1 MPPSPSVPGNHHR
14 PLFLL
19 PPHSL
24 SFLADQPGP
33 EPVELPCMRLLHV
46 PARSCTARPL
56 LCGPSVC
63 AAERHVT
70 PLLCFFF
77 FLPPRALPT
86 LAAST
91 TDEPVANMLRR
102 LVSLGHSASE
112 DKRPMSPSPGDEQH
126 PQEAKG
132 TGGLAGVLKGLTGG
146 GKPTKSPPVLQQPFA
161 PIAASLAFAER
172 SDVTPPP
179 SALPGLSPEQVELFG
194 RLKNSQQLSE
204 RVAAA
209 NSLRYA
215 ITDFPLNPVR
225 TWCPFLRV
233 LSLEPVSNRGLGVQV
248 RDIWQ
253 AAKDLIDPAKPPNA
267 RQAAWELLAE
277 CIKYPSS
284 TELERREYFRTLT
297 APAHAEDFY
306 LQLAALEDLTNGGR
320 NISGFY
326 YEIFPLLT
334 QWLHEAYRAA
344 RTARRQVSRG
354 AIRNPRGATL
364 SSGEDKTLY
373 RLFAL
378 LKGVI
383 KFNFKFA
390 TDGVVGNLM
399 DILLKVCMNTSVE
412 DDLRACINVVDT
424 VVTFGAIPTNK
435 LKDCIQ
441 ILSSIHCLVPNLQKD
456 SWHTIS
462 IICRSHHGQSTVR
475 ILLDLLRT
483 YTTSPVKDKDK
494 DSVRDV
500 RGALSVLKKLLSKST
515 EKGYPAV
522 PLALLVDGLATVA
535 KSSSTRVATEILKL
549 INSLFDGREGTI
561 NAILAEERWPSIF
574 EIAAQCAAKAAPP
587 PPAVDPSPSALPT
600 IVKDEKESE
609 DGVALQLKCLV
620 GRIEKL
626 VAHKD
631 SEFLQRDEC
640 MVFLTRVQHALPDSA
655 AALVVAHLKES
666 RACFPSEVGW
676 EDNLRLVID
685 SFYLNRSREP
695 LTRLRALETIVEV
708 YHFLCLAH
716 GLVDAR
722 SVPELIQ
729 RVLAGLPM
737 EEDSIVLQDTL
748 TFLVDVA
755 GTAEPPLF
763 EDILDAFKGVISK
776 DMSRPPPSA
785 NASRGPSGQ
794 TIYFANQSLS
804 NVVTR
809 GYVQIFMRTMS
820 SNGSK
825 AAKAYTALVHIARSN
840 SCEVNARLTAM
851 KMLFRLRA
859 DFENR
864 VYLTALT
871 ENESLAGTLYRTEAS
886 LARKLAEDAAHP
898 SRLSRPDHAGRSSR
912 GISFTQ
918 GQTVERG
925 VPARSASTPK
935 PAIHRGQRLWSIPD
949 AEALP
954 EPPPARPSHL
964 LVSHKRDTS
973 GTGPRENRVTVLDTT
988 PWLEALLFLCH
999 QGCDWE
1005 VYSFLLV
1012 HLPAQLSNHSI
1023 FRDAIPL
1030 IRELRRLLCEM
1041 IRTNGFLEPPHSSGL
1056 RRTDVANCLFHSLTM
1071 VVSYHHHFQKPD
1083 EDEIVRTFMHGISDK
1098 TAKTCIH
1105 ALSMCCHELPMSVSK
1120 SLVNILR
1127 QMSQIITQPLV
1138 AMHILE
1144 FLACLSRLHS
1154 LYSNF
1159 REDEYL
1165 IVFGICFRYLQSVRE
1180 KKLAMRGSITSDP
1193 GTSGAGATNHSEVP
1207 GQPRGGDDL
1216 PQYVYALAY
1225 HVITFWFL
1233 AVKLPDRPSLIGWIT
1248 RNLFT
1253 DVDGSASTEEH
1264 AQITLDF
1271 MQRVAFSDAGD
1282 SAQDPL
1288 FKEQFFGDIQKKRWI
1303 IGNSILTIRQ
1313 ATESSWAE
1321 ITRRYPS
1328 GTSSYVLRVEFTPTT
1343 NLPAPDG
1350 SDASAWEGRFQHGLT
1365 IFPSHLLMQL
1375 LAPMP
1380 QLYDPAIRPIPLPDE
1395 DFVNRA
1401 IRLFDHNSPVDGHK
1415 VGVIYIREG
1424 QTKEIEILANTA
1436 GSPDYHR
1443 FLKGLGALTE
1453 LKGATFNTQGL
1464 DRENDMD
1471 GKYTYCFRDRVTE
1484 VVFHILTQMPTNL
1497 ETDAQCIMK
1506 KRHIGNDY
1514 VNIVWNDSGLPFKFD
1529 TFPSQFN
1536 FVYII
1541 ITPTPQPSFVASRMP
1556 EDGGASRFFM
1566 VQVMSKSEFPEISPA
1581 AEPKMVSLKAL
1592 PSFVRLLAL
1601 NASVFS
1607 LVWAYRTAG
1616 EHVSSWRERLR
1627 QINQLRYRYG
1637 PKTGDGISPSPQAGA
1652 IAAPGPATVA
1662 SGLPVVGG
1670 VGGGGH
1676 GVHYQPAG
1684 QGPALGVGGDLGSPG
1699 GINNPRGAAGV
1710 RDSFSSLRRSSV
1722 ATFFTSAT
1730 STDQSHRSSML
1741 STVTTENTEMPP
1753 SKAEALVDSVDF
1765 SKWT

>member
-1 MPPSPSVPGNHHR
+1 MQSPI
-14 PLFLL
+14 
-19 PPHSL
+19 SL
-24 SFLADQPGP
+24 SIPY
-33 EPVELPCMRLLHV
+33 V
-46 PARSCTARPL
+46 PNALSRTRSRT
-56 LCGPSVC
+56 PSC
-63 AAERHVT
+63 
-70 PLLCFFF
+70 
-77 FLPPRALPT
+77 
-86 LAAST
+86 
-91 TDEPVANMLRR
+91 
-102 LVSLGHSASE
+102 
-112 DKRPMSPSPGDEQH
+112 
-126 PQEAKG
+126 
-132 TGGLAGVLKGLTGG
+132 
-146 GKPTKSPPVLQQPFA
+146 
-161 PIAASLAFAER
+161 
-172 SDVTPPP
+172 
-179 SALPGLSPEQVELFG
+179 
-194 RLKNSQQLSE
+194 
-204 RVAAA
+204 
-209 NSLRYA
+209 
-215 ITDFPLNPVR
+215 VR
-225 TWCPFLRV
+225 PFLIFCW
-233 LSLEPVSNRGLGVQV
+233 QV
-248 RDIWQ
+248 RDIWH

-267 RQAAWELLAE
+267 RQVAWELLAE

-284 TELERREYFRTLT
+284 TELERREYFRTIT
-297 APAHAEDFY
+297 APAQPEDFY

-334 QWLHEAYRAA
+334 QWLQDAYRAA

-354 AIRNPRGATL
+354 SSRSVRGAAL
-364 SSGEDKTLY
+364 SSGEDKNLS

-378 LKGVI
+378 LKDVI

-390 TDGVVGNLM
+390 TDSVVGNLM

-475 ILLDLLRT
+475 ILLDVLRT
-483 YTTSPVKDKDK
+483 YTTSPVKEKDK

-500 RGALSVLKKLLSKST
+500 RGALSVLKKLLSKSS
-515 EKGYPAV
+515 EKGYPTV
-522 PLALLVDGLATVA
+522 PLALLVDGLETVA
-535 KSSSTRVATEILKL
+535 KSSSTRIATEILKL
-549 INSLFDGREGTI
+549 INSLFDGREGNI
-561 NAILAEERWPSIF
+561 NAILLEENWSPIF
-574 EIAAQCAAKAAPP
+574 SIAAQCATKASRPP
-587 PPAVDPSPSALPT
+587 PVVDPTASPLPT
-600 IVKDEKESE
+600 IVKDEKEPE
-609 DGVALQLKCLV
+609 EGVALQLKYLV
-620 GRIEKL
+620 SRIEKL
-626 VAHKD
+626 IGHKD
-631 SEFLQRDEC
+631 PDFLQREEC
-640 MVFLTRVQHALPDSA
+640 MVFLTQVQHVLPDSA

-676 EDNLRLVID
+676 EDNLKLILD
-685 SFYLNRSREP
+685 CFYLNRSREP
-695 LTRLRALETIVEV
+695 LTRLRALEVVIEV
-708 YHFLCLAH
+708 YNFLCLAE
-716 GLVDAR
+716 GLVEEK
-722 SVPELIQ
+722 SVHELIQ
-729 RVLAGLPM
+729 QVLAGLPA
-737 EEDSIVLQDTL
+737 EDDSLVLQETVA
-748 TFLVDVA
+748 FLVDVA
-755 GTAEPPLF
+755 GTAANHLF
-763 EDILDAFKGVISK
+763 DNVLDAFRGVISK
-776 DMSRPPPSA
+776 DISRPPLSGLA
-785 NASRGPSGQ
+785 QHKTGPSGEPV
-794 TIYFANQSLS
+794 YFANQSLS

-809 GYVQIFMRTMS
+809 GYVQIFMRAMGN
-820 SNGSK
+820 NGPK
-825 AAKAYTALVHIARSN
+825 AAKAYNALVHIARSN
-840 SCEVNARLTAM
+840 SCEADARLTAM

-859 DFENR
+859 DFEHKI
-864 VYLTALT
+864 YLTELV
-871 ENESLAGTLYRTEAS
+871 ENESLAGTLYRTEVS
-886 LARKLAEDAAHP
+886 LARKLAEDAAQP
-898 SRLSRPDHAGRSSR
+898 SRLSRADHTGGRPSR

-918 GQTVERG
+918 GQTMERG

-935 PAIHRGQRLWSIPD
+935 PAIHHGQRLWSVPD
-949 AEALP
+949 ADALP
-954 EPPPARPSHL
+954 EPPPERPSQFL
-964 LVSHKRDTS
+964 FSHKRGTN
-973 GTGPRENRVTVLDTT
+973 GTGQDETGITALNMT
-988 PWLEALLFLCH
+988 PWLEALFSLFH

-1005 VYSFLLV
+1005 IYSFVLV
-1012 HLPAQLSNHSI
+1012 HLPLQLSNHAL
-1023 FRDAIPL
+1023 FKDAIPM
-1030 IRELRRLLCEM
+1030 IQDLRRLLCEM
-1041 IRTNGFLEPPHSSGL
+1041 IRLNGFLEPPHSSGL
-1056 RRTDVANCLFHSLTM
+1056 RRTDVANCLFHTLIM
-1071 VVSYHHHFQKPD
+1071 IVSYHHHFQKVD
-1083 EDEIVRTFMHGISDK
+1083 EDEMVRTFMHGISDK

-1120 SLVNILR
+1120 SLVNIL
-1127 QMSQIITQPLV
+1127 QKMSQVITQPLV

-1159 REDEYL
+1159 REDEYK
-1165 IVFGICFRYLQSVRE
+1165 IVFGICFRYLQYVRE
-1180 KKLAMRGSITSDP
+1180 KKLAMRGNITSEP
-1193 GTSGAGATNHSEVP
+1193 ATPSAGFTNHP
-1207 GQPRGGDDL
+1207 DALGQQRAGDDL

-1233 AVKLPDRPSLIGWIT
+1233 AVKLPDRPNLIGWIT
-1248 RNLFT
+1248 KNLFT

-1282 SAQDPL
+1282 SAQDPN
-1288 FKEQFFGDIQKKRWI
+1288 FKEQFFGEIQKKRWI

-1328 GTSSYVLRVEFTPTT
+1328 GTSSYALRVEFTPMP

-1395 DFVNRA
+1395 DLVNRA
-1401 IRLFDHNSPVDGHK
+1401 IRVFDRNSPVDGHK

-1424 QTKEIEILANTA
+1424 QTKETEILANTT

-1443 FLKGLGALTE
+1443 FLKGLGTLTT

-1464 DRENDMD
+1464 DRENDID

-1484 VVFHILTQMPTNL
+1484 IVFHITTQMPTNL
-1497 ETDAQCIMK
+1497 QTDPQCIMK

-1536 FVYII
+1536 YVYII
-1541 ITPTPQPSFVASRMP
+1541 ITPTPQLSFVASRARQ
-1556 EDGGASRFFM
+1556 EEGESRFCM

-1607 LVWAYRTAG
+1607 LVWANRDDG

-1627 QINQLRYRYG
+1627 QINMLRTRYG
-1637 PKTGDGISPSPQAGA
+1637 PRTNHGVSSSPPPGA
-1652 IAAPGPATVA
+1652 IAAPSGPSAA
-1662 SGLPVVGG
+1662 PSGLTV

-1676 GVHYQPAG
+1676 GGVHHHHQPAG
-1684 QGPALGVGGDLGSPG
+1684 QGPALMGGGGGVGGGGVGTDLASPG
-1699 GINNPRGAAGV
+1699 SINNPRGTVGV

-1730 STDQSHRSSML
+1730 GTDQSHRSSML
-1741 STVTTENTEMPP
+1741 STVTTENTEMLPP
-1753 SKAEALVDSVDF
+1753 STAEALVDSVDF